1 MRRTKTDPHLLDT
14 RYPGEEFVVVAD
26 VLGASEDDLFVGLD
40 TEANE
45 LVVEVH
51 DERLERVTLPW
62 EAVEVTGVTLNNGVL
77 EARIHPSSP

>member
-1 MRRTKTDPHLLDT
+1 MRRTKTEAYLLDT
-14 RYPGEEFVVVAD
+14 RYSGEEFVVVAD
-26 VLGASEDDLFVGLD
+26 VLGASEDNLFVGLD